1 MNSTHSHD
9 SSELI
14 TSGGYNTCPS
24 CEACELTCSIQHIEF
39 EYGSGDSAVLLNA
52 EVPIYYCA
60 ICDIHILDYKAEEI
74 KHNTL
79 CAHFGVLNPSDIVQ
93 LRKSYGMSR
102 AEFARIL
109 GVGEASLNRWEKG
122 INIQNYANDR
132 YLRLLQDPNTMVRL
146 KKLVAGQTSNT
157 GTQTPAF
164 RCLSLNSAVMD
175 RQREFQL
182 RLSI

>member
-1 MNSTHSHD
+1 MTSKHFHGSRE
-9 SSELI
+9 SIEL
-14 TSGGYNTCPS
+14 SGGNTCPS
-24 CEACELTCSIQHIEF
+24 CETCELTCSIQHIEF
-39 EYGSGDSAVLLNA
+39 EYGSGDSAVQLNA

-79 CAHFGVLNPSDIVQ
+79 CAHFGVLNPTDIVQ

-146 KKLVAGQTSNT
+146 KKLVAGRSTNT
-157 GTQTPAF
+157 TTQTPEF
-164 RCLSLNSAVMD
+164 RCLSLNSAVID

-182 RLSI
+182 RRSI